1 MIGEKIRVFAPASV
15 SNVACGFDIM
25 GFAIN
30 EPGDEIEMKIVDTS
44 GVNII
49 SISGDGGKIPYD
61 FKLNTCGFAVYKMMQ
76 ALHLDFGVEI
86 SIDKKMPLGSGLGS
100 SAASAVGGVYA
111 LNKLLGEPLGK
122 TELVKY
128 ALFGEE
134 IASGAIHAD
143 NVAPSLF
150 GGFVIIRGYE
160 PLDIIPIET
169 PSDLFCTV
177 IYPHIE
183 IKTSEARKILPE
195 SVPLKNAVKQSG
207 NAAGLVTGLLTTNYP
222 LISRSLTDEIIE
234 QYRGKLIPGY
244 YELKQAAL
252 DNSALGCNIS
262 GSGPSIFALCKGEK
276 SADMVKK
283 AFTQT
288 ADRLNIQHTIYL
300 SKINSEGPKVI

>member
-1 MIGEKIRVFAPASV
+1 MMGEKIRVFAPASV

-25 GFAIN
+25 GFALDK
-30 EPGDEIEMKIVDTS
+30 PGDEIEIKIVDKP

-61 FKLNTCGFAVYKMMQ
+61 IKLNTCGFAVYKMMQ
-76 ALHLDFGVEI
+76 ALQLDFGVEI

-122 TELVKY
+122 TELVNY

-169 PSDLFCTV
+169 PADLFCTV

-195 SVPLKNAVKQSG
+195 SVPLKSAVRQSG
-207 NAAGLVTGLLTTNYP
+207 NAAGLITGILTSDYP
-222 LISRSLTDEIIE
+222 LIARSLKDEIIE

-244 YELKQAAL
+244 YKLKQSAL
-252 DNSALGCNIS
+252 DSSALGCNIS
-262 GSGPSIFALCKGEK
+262 GSGPSIFALCKGEN
-276 SADMVKK
+276 SANKVKREFIK
-283 AFTQT
+283 T
-288 ADRLNIQHTIYL
+288 ANELNIPHTVYL
-300 SKINSEGPKVI
+300 SKINSKGPKVV